1 MTTISTARPGALAPL
16 PAATLHFLCGKL
28 AAGKTTLSHQL
39 AERHHAVLISED
51 LWLRRLYPVE
61 IKTFD
66 DYLVH
71 SRRLR
76 EVVGPH
82 VQQLLTCGQSV
93 VLDFPMNVPSSR
105 AWVRSVFEGAGA
117 GHVLHYVKATD
128 EVCLRQLERRNRE
141 LPEGSVDISV
151 EQFEAITRLFREP
164 TPDEGF
170 TIETYVAG

>member
-1 MTTISTARPGALAPL
+1 MTTISTARPDALAPL

-28 AAGKTTLSHQL
+28 AAGKTSLSHQL
-39 AERHHAVLISED
+39 AGRHHAVLISED
-51 LWLRRLYPVE
+51 IWLRRLYPVE
-61 IKTFD
+61 IQTFD

-82 VQQLLTCGQSV
+82 VQQLLTFGQSV
-93 VLDFPMNVPSSR
+93 VLDFPMNVPAAR

-117 GHVLHYVKATD
+117 GHLLHYVKASD

-141 LPEGSVDISV
+141 LPEGSVNVSV

-164 TPDEGF
+164 SPEEGF